1 MNVESTLPGLLSLA
15 LIAGGS
21 MMVIEAARRQK
32 QVVAERVA
40 LVAPSSTVAGPE
52 TTGEALLRLSAKGL
66 QDSELN
72 ELTRICRRFNIPPRY
87 TSLAFATARL
97 LVGALMGTLALL
109 AVQRLG
115 NGGGG
120 LIKSLG
126 VLLLAPIAVIAGW
139 LIPLVLIRRRVAH
152 RAQVVSAG
160 LPEALEL
167 LVVCVEAGLSLED
180 GLDRIT
186 HELARSQPQ
195 LAEELAATA
204 ADLKILPDRDQAFA
218 YLAERVGS
226 PAISSVVTTLSQTLK
241 YGTPLANALRV
252 AAAELRNDAL
262 LAMEER
268 ANRMPSLMT
277 IPMMLFI
284 MPTIF
289 LIVGGPALLHVLDA
303 LGRR

>member
-1 MNVESTLPGLLSLA
+1 MNVESTLPGILSLA

-21 MMVIEAARRQK
+21 VMVIEAARQQK

-40 LVAPSSTVAGPE
+40 MVAPSTGAAAGPE
-52 TTGEALLRLSAKGL
+52 NAGEALLRLSAKGL

-72 ELTRICRRFNIPPRY
+72 ELARICRKVGVPPRY
-87 TSLAFATARL
+87 VSLAFAAVRL
-97 LVGALMGTLALL
+97 VTGALMGGLALI

-115 NGGGG
+115 GGAG
-120 LIKSLG
+120 LMRGLG
-126 VLLLAPIAVIAGW
+126 ALLFAPIAVIAGW
-139 LIPLVLIRRRVAH
+139 LVPLVLIRRRVAH

-186 HELARSQPQ
+186 HELIRSQPQ
-195 LAEELAATA
+195 LAEELATTA

-262 LAMEER
+262 LVMEER

-289 LIVGGPALLHVLDA
+289 LIVGGPALLKVLDA
-303 LGRR
+303 VGHR